1 MGRRRRNPFKTFMPT
16 AGVFLLLASLIGILD
31 LLVFERYS
39 VAPWIP
45 GALFTVAIYAIGMIV
60 YGIYRVRY

>member
-1 MGRRRRNPFKTFMPT
+1 MPT